1 MRRNSSHH
9 QNSSIRKL
17 TFSQLPPLSSITL
30 PSGYACYKG
39 IGRRK
44 GSDPSQEVRCL
55 TLDKEQLMVY
65 LPPYLPHNM
74 AVRAVEDILDKHHY
88 QLDKHS
94 TFTYSGRSSVS
105 SSSSLHPI
113 TRSSLVADLHKKNS
127 HGEDQTKASTAGER

>member
-1 MRRNSSHH
+1 MRRNSSHQ

-17 TFSQLPPLSSITL
+17 TLSQLPHLSSSTL

-44 GSDPSQEVRCL
+44 GSDPSQEVKCL
-55 TLDKEQLMVY
+55 TQDKEQLMVY

-94 TFTYSGRSSVS
+94 TFPYSEKSSFS
-105 SSSSLHPI
+105 SFSSPQPI
-113 TRSSLVADLHKKNS
+113 TRSSLVADLHRKTS
-127 HGEDQTKASTAGER
+127 PVEDQTIINTAGER